1 MQLTVNIQYNQL
13 ISILKNLPANQL
25 AKVKSEIENI
35 EIVSNTNISEF
46 QNFILEGPVMSD
58 EQYNAFKEHR
68 KSFNKLSYSKKK

>member
-35 EIVSNTNISEF
+35 EIVSNTNISDF
-46 QNFILEGPVMSD
+46 QKFILEGPVMSD
-58 EQYNAFKEHR
+58 EQYNTFKEHR
-68 KSFNKLSYSKKK
+68 KSFNKWRNK

>member
-35 EIVSNTNISEF
+35 EIVSNTNISDF
-46 QNFILEGPVMSD
+46 QKFILEGPVMSD
-58 EQYNAFKEHR
+58 EQYNAFKENR
-68 KSFNKLSYSKKK
+68 KSFKRN